1 MIHRE
6 IGHRWGIT
14 YCLEDFASLATA
26 QNQMERAARLFGA
39 ADNLYTLL
47 RFEMPPAERA
57 EHDRAVATAR
67 AELGEEAFAAA
78 WEEGKKMT
86 MEQAV
91 EYALEES

>member
-1 MIHRE
+1 MS
-6 IGHRWGIT
+6 
-14 YCLEDFASLATA
+14 A
-26 QNQMERAARLFGA
+26 
-39 ADNLYTLL
+39 
-47 RFEMPPAERA
+47 AERD